1 MSPKV
6 SIIIPCYNDYK
17 YIESAVQSALD
28 QTYSNKEIIVI
39 DDGSD
44 LRTKEILKRIAP
56 KIDKL
61 ITQDNQGVVVA
72 RNNAIKAAIGEY
84 ILTLDSDDH
93 FEPQFL
99 DKAIPILKSQ
109 KNVGIVTSWVSI
121 INEQGEPIRMF
132 KPSGAPAPAA
142 IFRNNAPGS
151 ILFRK
156 ICWQEI
162 GGYDP
167 EMANG
172 NEDWE
177 FNVSVCK
184 KEWDIYVIP
193 EILFNYRQKK
203 SSRNKTALIYRK
215 QIRYYAFNKHSDL
228 LIQNFDKTID
238 FFLNEIENKEKE
250 SMKIKNSNSYKL
262 GELLLKPLRWLKSY
276 F

>member
-1 MSPKV
+1 MV
-6 SIIIPCYNDYK
+6 SIIIPCYNDYT
-17 YIESAVQSALD
+17 YIESSVQSALD

-44 LRTKEILKRIAP
+44 ARTKEILKRIAP

-61 ITQDNQGVVVA
+61 ITQENQGVVAA
-72 RNNAIKAAIGEY
+72 RNNAITTAKGDY
-84 ILTLDSDDH
+84 ILTLDSDDL

-99 DKAIPILKSQ
+99 EKAIPILEEQ
-109 KNVGIVTSWVSI
+109 ENVGIVTSWVSI
-121 INEQGEPIRMF
+121 INEGGEPTGMF
-132 KPSGAPAPAA
+132 KPSGASASVA

-156 ICWQEI
+156 ISWRDA

-184 KEWDIYVIP
+184 NGWDIYVIP
-193 EILFNYRQKK
+193 EVLFNYRQKK
-203 SSRNKTALIYRK
+203 SSRNKSALNYKK
-215 QIRYYAFNKHSDL
+215 QIRQYAFNKHSDL

-250 SMKIKNSNSYKL
+250 SMKIKNSNSFKL

>member
-1 MSPKV
+1 MV

-17 YIESAVQSALD
+17 YIESAVQSALN
-28 QTYSNKEIIVI
+28 QTYSDKEIIVI

-44 LRTKEILKRIAP
+44 ARTKEILKKIAP
-56 KIDKL
+56 KLDKL
-61 ITQDNQGVVVA
+61 ITHNNQGVVAA
-72 RNNAIKAAIGEY
+72 RNNAIETAKGDY
-84 ILTLDSDDH
+84 ILTLDSDDN

-99 DKAIPILKSQ
+99 EKAISILEEQ
-109 KNVGIVTSWVSI
+109 ENVGIVTSWVSI
-121 INEQGEPIRMF
+121 INEQGEPTGMF
-132 KPSGAPAPAA
+132 KPSGAPASEA

-156 ICWQEI
+156 VCWQEN

-177 FNVSVCK
+177 FNISVCK
-184 KEWDIYVIP
+184 NGWDIFVIP

-203 SSRNKTALIYRK
+203 SSRNKSALIYRK
-215 QIRYYAFNKHSDL
+215 QIRQYAFRKHSDL
-228 LIQNFDKTID
+228 LIHNFDKTID
-238 FFLNEIENKEKE
+238 FFLNEIDKKEKE
-250 SMKIKNSNSYKL
+250 NIKIKNSSSFQL
-262 GELLLKPLRWLKSY
+262 GELLLKPVRWLKSY